1 MQRKLRNLVEEAA
14 LRHGVEVVG
23 VEVKGHGRRT
33 LLRLTLDKEGG
44 VTLSDCEKVSR
55 EVGVMLDV
63 EDMFPESFTLE
74 VTSPGIDRPLKGRT
88 DFLKNIGKLL
98 NVVTAE
104 KIYNESFFRG
114 RLQSVAENSII
125 LTVDKTMVEI
135 PIDNV
140 SRAKVEIEIK

>member
-1 MQRKLRNLVEEAA
+1 MQKKLRNLVEEVA
-14 LRHGVEVVG
+14 LRNGVDIVG
-23 VEVKGHGRRT
+23 VEVKGRGSRT
-33 LLRLTLDKEGG
+33 LLRLTLDKESG
-44 VTLSDCEKVSR
+44 VTLSDCERVSR

-63 EDMFPESFTLE
+63 EDMFPESYTLE

-104 KIYNESFFRG
+104 KISNENFFRG
-114 RLQSVAENSII
+114 RLQSVEEDSIT
-125 LTVDKTMVEI
+125 LTVDKRIVAI

-140 SRAKVEIEIK
+140 SRAKVEIEIR